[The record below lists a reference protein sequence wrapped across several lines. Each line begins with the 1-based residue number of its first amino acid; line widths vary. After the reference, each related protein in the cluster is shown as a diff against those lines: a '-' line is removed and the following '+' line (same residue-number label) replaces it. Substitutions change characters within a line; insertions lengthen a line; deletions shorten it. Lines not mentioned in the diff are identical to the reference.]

1 MMSRL
6 RSCPSV
12 FLIRY
17 PVGILNCATTT
28 AAIATT
34 TTAAIATTTTPTATT
49 TTIITE
55 VKVTAVNR

>member
-1 MMSRL
+1 MSRL

-28 AAIATT
+28 TAIATT
-34 TTAAIATTTTPTATT
+34 TTAIATTTAPTATT

>member
-34 TTAAIATTTTPTATT
+34 TTPTATT